1 MAKKGKI
8 SKKKL
13 IIIIAAVLVIG
24 GIVTANVLKKPEKG
38 IEVQTD
44 KVKQGTI
51 IQTVSASGKIKPVVE
66 VKMSAKVSG
75 NITLLQVEEGDSVH
89 KGDLLLRLDR
99 ERLIAMK
106 ERAESGLKSSE
117 ASLWKAQA
125 DYDRM
130 KELYGKKLAS
140 EAELQSAEASKRM
153 AESQVEMSKASMKE
167 CNDDLSKTEIF
178 SPMDGVVSQMN
189 KELGEMVLGASFQ
202 EDVIMVIADLSN
214 MEVEVE
220 VDEND
225 VVDVSVNDPVA
236 IEIDAFPD
244 TVFKGIVTK
253 IANSAVTRGFGTQD
267 EITNFKVEI
276 EVEDEIRGIR
286 PGMSATVDIEVE
298 KHEDTIYIPIQC
310 VAMRTPKSEKD
321 DDGEGEGDGEGDA
334 AEHDGEHEHAAPG
347 DKDEDDDQDK
357 EMIEV
362 VFVVDEADTARMV
375 PVTTGI
381 SSDTKIEILD
391 GLEEGQKIVSGPYRV
406 LAAKIQ
412 DGEAVR
418 EEDDKKS
425 DDNQEDDR

>member
-1 MAKKGKI
+1 
-8 SKKKL
+8 
-13 IIIIAAVLVIG
+13 
-24 GIVTANVLKKPEKG
+24 
-38 IEVQTD
+38 
-44 KVKQGTI
+44 
-51 IQTVSASGKIKPVVE
+51 
-66 VKMSAKVSG
+66 MSAKVSG

-89 KGDLLLRLDR
+89 KADLLLRLDR

-140 EAELQSAEASKRM
+140 EAELQSAEASQRM

-276 EVEDEIRGIR
+276 AVEDEIRGIR

-310 VAMRTPKSEKD
+310 VAMRMPQSEKD
-321 DDGEGEGDGEGDA
+321 DDGDKDGEGEETEA
-334 AEHDGEHEHAAPG
+334 ADEAEEHEGEQEHAG
-347 DKDEDDDQDK
+347 TNDQDDDEDE

-391 GLEEGQKIVSGPYRV
+391 GLEEGQKIISGPYRI
-406 LAAKIQ
+406 LATKIQ

-418 EEDDKKS
+418 EEEDKKS

>member
-44 KVKQGTI
+44 KVKKGTI

-75 NITLLQVEEGDSVH
+75 NITLLRVEEGDSVH

-99 ERLIAMK
+99 ERLVAMK

-140 EAELQSAEASKRM
+140 EAELQSAEASQRM

-202 EDVIMVIADLSN
+202 EDVIMVIADLSM

-225 VVDVSVNDPVA
+225 VVDVSVNDPVE

-244 TVFKGIVTK
+244 TVFNGIVTK

-267 EITNFKVEI
+267 EITN
-276 EVEDEIRGIR
+276 
-286 PGMSATVDIEVE
+286 
-298 KHEDTIYIPIQC
+298 
-310 VAMRTPKSEKD
+310 
-321 DDGEGEGDGEGDA
+321 
-334 AEHDGEHEHAAPG
+334 
-347 DKDEDDDQDK
+347 
-357 EMIEV
+357 
-362 VFVVDEADTARMV
+362 
-375 PVTTGI
+375 
-381 SSDTKIEILD
+381 
-391 GLEEGQKIVSGPYRV
+391 
-406 LAAKIQ
+406 
-412 DGEAVR
+412 
-418 EEDDKKS
+418 
-425 DDNQEDDR
+425 